1 MAKKNILAM
10 QRNDDGTTTILRQYP
25 NGTVSTTE
33 MSNEDFDR
41 IMGYAKQSIDD
52 EQAIEADL
60 PADQNMK
67 RDFDII
73 SKKHSDA
80 INPII
85 EYTKGDYPGYD
96 GESVRMMVDKSYMV
110 TGYPHHPYLPCNILT
125 DDKEGRMIVE
135 VPDAENKSWHATLD
149 RPCLVGSKVGCYGIF
164 VPWTCNAKALYAT
177 GQLLMDAS
185 ENGRKSIQIPF
196 MDGYLSD
203 K

>member
-1 MAKKNILAM
+1 MAKKNNL
-10 QRNDDGTTTILRQYP
+10 RVEEDNSGTTTIVRKYSHG
-25 NGTVSTTE
+25 NSIIKMTNDE
-33 MSNEDFDR
+33 FDEILHR
-41 IMGYAKQSIDD
+41 AHQSYDD
-52 EQAIEADL
+52 EKAIEADL

-80 INPII
+80 VNPII

-135 VPDAENKSWHATLD
+135 VPDAEGKSWHATLD